1 MQSAKYTVCGQCVQS
16 LKCKVQSVHS
26 VWTVGPRSVSGCRA
40 SSAPSEPAAHCGKAT
55 LGLISPGDAFWVLG
69 EIKSYP
75 KLFQCCSLM
84 SVIWLYPPAA
94 RLVTLISNW
103 FIRSPRKNS
112 QLMFCDC
119 RTTAV
124 PPHLYIVGLHERTN
138 QPLPRVTPSLH
149 VWLAASPHNTDL
161 STTPFLDVSPP
172 LSALIFM
179 QLHSSRTKK
188 TEINIGEVLTTL

>member
-16 LKCKVQSVHS
+16 LKCKVYTVCGHWARDQSVAVALLQLLQS
-26 VWTVGPRSVSGCRA
+26 QQPTVGKQPLPLSHPR
-40 SSAPSEPAAHCGKAT
+40 
-55 LGLISPGDAFWVLG
+55 DAFWDLD
-69 EIKSYP
+69 ERKSYP
-75 KLFQCCSLM
+75 KLFKCCSLM
-84 SVIWLYPPAA
+84 SVIWLYPPGA

-149 VWLAASPHNTDL
+149 VWLAASTHNTDL

>member
-16 LKCKVQSVHS
+16 LECKVQSVHS

-55 LGLISPGDAFWVLG
+55 LGLISPKRCLLD
-69 EIKSYP
+69 ERKSYP
-75 KLFQCCSLM
+75 KLFKCCSLM
-84 SVIWLYPPAA
+84 SVIWLYPPAG

-103 FIRSPRKNS
+103 FIPSPRKNS

-124 PPHLYIVGLHERTN
+124 PPHLYIVGLHERTYPTPPKSHPVFTRMASS
-138 QPLPRVTPSLH
+138 QPT
-149 VWLAASPHNTDL
+149 
-161 STTPFLDVSPP
+161 
-172 LSALIFM
+172 
-179 QLHSSRTKK
+179 
-188 TEINIGEVLTTL
+188 

>member
-1 MQSAKYTVCGQCVQS
+1 MQSAKYTVCGRTVRA
-16 LKCKVQSVHS
+16 KFKVQSVHS

-94 RLVTLISNW
+94 RLFTLISNW

-138 QPLPRVTPSLH
+138 QPLPQVTPSLH
-149 VWLAASPHNTDL
+149 VWLAASQHNTD
-161 STTPFLDVSPP
+161 PP
-172 LSALIFM
+172 YNSLPRCVTSFIFPHLHTAALKP
-179 QLHSSRTKK
+179 HTKK
-188 TEINIGEVLTTL
+188 NRNQY